1 MERFC
6 SFKKDLK
13 SVCSSICNKYPET
26 KNHVDLLRRELGA
39 KYPEPIAAHKVESS
53 RPHANDLF
61 ERVGKQC

>member
-6 SFKKDLK
+6 CLKKDLK
-13 SVCSSICNKYPET
+13 SVCSSICSKYPET
-26 KNHVDLLRRELGA
+26 KNHIDLLGRELGA
-39 KYPEPIAAHKVESS
+39 KYPEPIEVHKAESS